1 MIKLLIIFLLIGCED
16 ITSNDGSMV
25 SKPSRSFGI
34 EMLNERGYDM
44 TKDGNEYIVDISSSH
59 QSIFKMKG
67 LTNSKHTER
76 ITWDSKD
83 EYYWS
88 NGMVTDEYWVVN
100 PSSYTKNGIGYSM
113 VGFLPEM
120 ENKVVVI
127 YGHYYDLKDS
137 IVVHLK

>member
-1 MIKLLIIFLLIGCED
+1 MIKFLIIFLLIGCEA
-16 ITSNDGSMV
+16 IM
-25 SKPSRSFGI
+25 SKNGPMISIPSRSFSI

-44 TKDGNEYIVDISSSH
+44 TKNGNEYIVDISSSS
-59 QSIFKMKG
+59 QSIFKMRG
-67 LTNSKHTER
+67 LTNSNDTER
-76 ITWDSKD
+76 ITWDSK
-83 EYYWS
+83 EKYYWS

-113 VGFLPEM
+113 VGFLPKM

-137 IVVHLK
+137 VVVYLK